1 MLSRVFASEIANA
14 KENIAERKR
23 IAMSTFSDRCRHTF
37 ATMLSAQVPAHIL
50 AKLMRN
56 DIRVTQKYYLHEDNE
71 VLLNE
76 VNRALG

>member
-1 MLSRVFASEIANA
+1 
-14 KENIAERKR
+14 
-23 IAMSTFSDRCRHTF
+23 MSTFSDRCRHTF

-76 VNRALG
+76 VNKALG